1 MVSRSPRTAGGTS
14 IHLPGSILDE
24 LNDRDYSNDPQF
36 NTKKRK
42 RSQQVSRKERRKQQ
56 RAEKKRHRRQ
66 DTHGGSRANN
76 AENVTSRKPT
86 TGVRQNTHKSQ
97 VENKSSKNLNKPNVG
112 KKERIGNNDD
122 MLPFSS
128 DDELSSGDFDEFDED
143 DLDEEEWKQLREL
156 EDGDGGNGSDTS
168 NDTMEEEEEE
178 GSDADGGSEHEQ
190 ELTAEET
197 LAKLKAL
204 KASKSKENVK
214 PPREKTQKPAERRE
228 KASKRAK
235 KETKHKVS
243 KYSRLNSDIRAAQEQ
258 DERDMEYWARK
269 LHMRGKKSLK
279 AENEFDAI
287 GGLLEGLDFFENYG
301 EDEQDL
307 SEESSEEEGSE
318 DEKPTRSGERHLK
331 ADELPSDDELS
342 SGDFD
347 EFDEDDLDEEEW
359 KQLREL
365 EEEEEGNGSVS
376 SEASMSDSEGV
387 PNKRRENPYVAP
399 ASADT
404 FGDGN
409 PSNVYIPPRLREQR
423 LRETDQESAEL
434 AEIRKKVKSNLNK
447 LSDSNIAVIVSSL
460 NDLFTAY
467 PRQHVVEIIAK
478 QILDTIS
485 EGQKLLDTYIMNYAG
500 LLFALFRLRGVEVGA
515 YFIQYSVEQFLHY
528 FEKQSDQV
536 KDADLREGQ
545 VLSKECSNIVTL
557 LGYCYDL
564 GLVSCRLIFDLVRD
578 LVSKPN
584 TLTTDLLL
592 RIVAV
597 SGQLLRGDD
606 PSCLKEIYSELL
618 INVKEISD
626 PSPRLQFLLST
637 LSDLKNNR
645 LKASVLAADFRPLK
659 KVLSSVITGASVTSE
674 SLQVS
679 LDDIKNVHTRG
690 KWWLV
695 GASWKGHDDIHAGGK
710 GGEEEEEGKGK
721 GDALGEAERL
731 NIEDELLNEIP
742 DWGKITRE
750 QRMNTDVRRAIF
762 ISIMSAQDYLDAF
775 TKLEKLNLKNRQTL
789 EIPKVLMRCLLVDG
803 QKNGYNPYYGLVASK
818 LCEHHHNLLK
828 AFRFL
833 FWEVVKKFEEVN
845 NSDHDEE
852 YGMGY
857 DVGSDDEFDGDENS
871 RLMAIANQGK
881 FFGYL
886 LSEGKLRLDIFK
898 HVLLV
903 DGLGSDG
910 NLFVEVLL
918 FQMLLML
925 GKKAESTTKT
935 SDGKKEFAY
944 DTKVVES
951 VVENGLTSTD
961 RAVVLRSLEWFLN
974 KKFKYEPYLP
984 RSGSKAAIK
993 RDRRRVEWALEKF
1006 KDLIKQNL
1014 KAVHGDGG
1022 RR

>member
-1 MVSRSPRTAGGTS
+1 M
-14 IHLPGSILDE
+14 
-24 LNDRDYSNDPQF
+24 
-36 NTKKRK
+36 
-42 RSQQVSRKERRKQQ
+42 
-56 RAEKKRHRRQ
+56 
-66 DTHGGSRANN
+66 
-76 AENVTSRKPT
+76 
-86 TGVRQNTHKSQ
+86 
-97 VENKSSKNLNKPNVG
+97 
-112 KKERIGNNDD
+112 
-122 MLPFSS
+122 
-128 DDELSSGDFDEFDED
+128 
-143 DLDEEEWKQLREL
+143 
-156 EDGDGGNGSDTS
+156 
-168 NDTMEEEEEE
+168 
-178 GSDADGGSEHEQ
+178 
-190 ELTAEET
+190 
-197 LAKLKAL
+197 
-204 KASKSKENVK
+204 
-214 PPREKTQKPAERRE
+214 
-228 KASKRAK
+228 
-235 KETKHKVS
+235 
-243 KYSRLNSDIRAAQEQ
+243 
-258 DERDMEYWARK
+258 
-269 LHMRGKKSLK
+269 
-279 AENEFDAI
+279 
-287 GGLLEGLDFFENYG
+287 
-301 EDEQDL
+301 
-307 SEESSEEEGSE
+307 
-318 DEKPTRSGERHLK
+318 
-331 ADELPSDDELS
+331 
-342 SGDFD
+342 
-347 EFDEDDLDEEEW
+347 
-359 KQLREL
+359 
-365 EEEEEGNGSVS
+365 
-376 SEASMSDSEGV
+376 
-387 PNKRRENPYVAP
+387 
-399 ASADT
+399 
-404 FGDGN
+404 
-409 PSNVYIPPRLREQR
+409 
-423 LRETDQESAEL
+423 
-434 AEIRKKVKSNLNK
+434 
-447 LSDSNIAVIVSSL
+447 
-460 NDLFTAY
+460 Y
-467 PRQHVVEIIAK
+467 PRQHVVETIAR
-478 QILDTIS
+478 QILGTIS

-500 LLFALFRLRGVEVGA
+500 LLYSLFRLRGVEVGA

-528 FEKQSDQV
+528 FEKQSDKL
-536 KDADLREGQ
+536 KDTDLKEGQ
-545 VLSKECSNIVTL
+545 VLSKECSNVVTL

-564 GLVSCRLIFDLVRD
+564 GLVSCRLIFDIVRD

-618 INVKEISD
+618 INVKEVSD

-679 LDDIKNVHTRG
+679 LDDIKNVNTRG

-695 GASWKGHDDIHAGGK
+695 GASWKGHDDLHANGQEGEESSREAGG
-710 GGEEEEEGKGK
+710 
-721 GDALGEAERL
+721 ERL

-742 DWGKITRE
+742 DWGQITRE

-833 FWEVVKKFEEVN
+833 FWEVVKKFEEGN
-845 NSDHDEE
+845 NSDHDEQ

-857 DVGSDDEFDGDENS
+857 DVDSDDEFDGDENS

-925 GKKAESTTKT
+925 GKKAESTNKR
-935 SDGKKEFAY
+935 SDGKKEFIY

-951 VVENGLTSTD
+951 VVENGLTSAD
-961 RAVVLRSLEWFLN
+961 RAVTLRGLEWFLN
-974 KKFKYEPYLP
+974 KKFRYEPYLP

-993 RDRRRVEWALEKF
+993 RDKRRVEWALGVF
-1006 KDLIKQNL
+1006 KDSIKQNL
-1014 KAVHGDGG
+1014 KTVHGDGG
-1022 RR
+1022 RG